1 MHIVYPV
8 HLPNGYQIC
17 ITGMALEGRM
27 EGKSISHPRI
37 AFGEIVHASLKPQVV
52 GKHHFCGAWYG
63 DYGMVSM
70 ETKEEEKK
78 SPLRL
83 FLPPRPFSH
92 SHWESGYE
100 GYVIEGKPCSN
111 EEFEMHRMYQYA
123 SPFTVLEFKANSS
136 CVLYDKDEQHLF
148 SIEDVCSLF
157 PLLQRGWPLS
167 MLVKTLSLPS
177 KKEWKEDTT
186 VEVRSCCHN

>member
-1 MHIVYPV
+1 
-8 HLPNGYQIC
+8 
-17 ITGMALEGRM
+17 
-27 EGKSISHPRI
+27 
-37 AFGEIVHASLKPQVV
+37 
-52 GKHHFCGAWYG
+52 
-63 DYGMVSM
+63 MVSM
-70 ETKEEEKK
+70 ETKEEKK

-83 FLPPRPFSH
+83 FIPPRPFFH

-123 SPFTVLEFKANSS
+123 SPFTVLEFKANSI

-177 KKEWKEDTT
+177 KEEWKEDTT
-186 VEVRSCCHN
+186 VELNICYPALSSQKPFDIDDENKLRVFMDKRISQEVEGDCLGDEFKGYIFR

>member
-1 MHIVYPV
+1 M
-8 HLPNGYQIC
+8 
-17 ITGMALEGRM
+17 
-27 EGKSISHPRI
+27 
-37 AFGEIVHASLKPQVV
+37 
-52 GKHHFCGAWYG
+52 
-63 DYGMVSM
+63 
-70 ETKEEEKK
+70 
-78 SPLRL
+78 
-83 FLPPRPFSH
+83 
-92 SHWESGYE
+92 
-100 GYVIEGKPCSN
+100 IEGKPCSN

-123 SPFTVLEFKANSS
+123 SPFTVLEFKANSI

-177 KKEWKEDTT
+177 KEEWKEDTT

>member
-1 MHIVYPV
+1 
-8 HLPNGYQIC
+8 
-17 ITGMALEGRM
+17 
-27 EGKSISHPRI
+27 
-37 AFGEIVHASLKPQVV
+37 
-52 GKHHFCGAWYG
+52 
-63 DYGMVSM
+63 MVSM
-70 ETKEEEKK
+70 ETKEEEGN

-83 FLPPRPFSH
+83 FIPPRPFFH

-100 GYVIEGKPCSN
+100 GYVIEGKSCSN

-123 SPFTVLEFKANSS
+123 SPSTVLEFKANSI

-148 SIEDVCSLF
+148 SIEEVCSLF

-177 KKEWKEDTT
+177 KEEWKEDTT